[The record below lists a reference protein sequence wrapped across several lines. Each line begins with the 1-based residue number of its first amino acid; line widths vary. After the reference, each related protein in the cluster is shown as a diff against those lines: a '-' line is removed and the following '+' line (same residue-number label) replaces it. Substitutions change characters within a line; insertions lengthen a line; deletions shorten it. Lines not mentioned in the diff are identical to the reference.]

1 MEESYIC
8 TKYSTMNLHQPLR
21 PRLLVLLVLLSLGL
35 QSQAQM
41 QVLMD
46 FETVFAQP
54 GQSPVCLQVKTTG
67 FAQVITFQF
76 SINYDANYLVF
87 LNAQNYNS
95 NLPDFGPANFS
106 NPALGVVGVSW
117 IGSDFVNG
125 HTVPDGG
132 VWAELCFAVSDQAT
146 GMLNVSASGTPV
158 IIEIVTAG
166 GVELGLS
173 PNVGGVQIGTMPP
186 PVEITLGSPQTFEL
200 CPDSTLNL
208 CMVVPSYFPNN
219 GLSFEW
225 VDEDGNVVS
234 AAQSDNCL
242 TLQANSPDVYGS
254 YFCIVNNPNAPDT
267 LYTSA
272 AFIVVEQEECA
283 PVDVREIFDAK
294 RQIAVFPNPFRDRTD
309 FEFNLSGSQH
319 VQLRVYD
326 AAGTLCHQW
335 SGHLQEGKH
344 SLRWEAGNLPAG
356 TYWYQ
361 LRLGAEPIHG
371 VLIRGR

>member
-1 MEESYIC
+1 
-8 TKYSTMNLHQPLR
+8 MNPHRLPR
-21 PRLLVLLVLLSLGL
+21 PRLLVLLVMLCLGL

-95 NLPDFGPANFS
+95 NITDFGPANIS

-125 HTVPDGG
+125 HTVPDGD
-132 VWAELCFAVSDQAT
+132 VWVELCFAVSDQAS
-146 GMLNVSASGTPV
+146 GMLDVTASGSP
-158 IIEIVTAG
+158 IIVEIVNAN
-166 GVELGLS
+166 GVELGLTA
-173 PNVGGVQIGTMPP
+173 NVGGVQIGVAPP
-186 PVEITLGSPQTFEL
+186 PVEVTLGTTQAFGL

-208 CMVVPSYFPNN
+208 CMVVPSYFPNS

-225 VDEDGNVVS
+225 VDENGNVVS

-242 TLQANSPDVYGS
+242 TLVASSPDVYGS
-254 YFCIVNNPNAPDT
+254 YFCVVGNPASPDT
-267 LYTSA
+267 VFTSA

-283 PVDVREIFDAK
+283 PVNAREVFGADH
-294 RQIAVFPNPFRDRTD
+294 RVAVFPNPSSDRTD

-344 SLRWEAGNLPAG
+344 TLRWEAGNLPAG

-361 LRLGAEPIHG
+361 LQLGAEPIHG
-371 VLIRGR
+371 ILIRGR